1 MEHQQLETEVTLIGD
16 KVRFSGKSRNN
27 PEVIMNY
34 FPPFGD
40 GDGYTGLEMLLL
52 SFSGCSGTV
61 VAALL
66 RKMGKTVQGLTIRAT
81 GQRQETLPMAFSTID
96 ILFTINAQDA
106 TDEDVRKVLN
116 LAETS
121 MCPVW
126 AMIRGNVEVNVSF
139 KLNR

>member
-1 MEHQQLETEVTLIGD
+1 MEHQKLETEVTLIGD
-16 KVRFSGKSRNN
+16 KVRFSGRSRNN
-27 PEVIMNY
+27 PEVTMNY

-52 SFSGCSGTV
+52 SFSGCSGTA
-61 VAALL
+61 VAVLL
-66 RKMGKTVQGLTIRAT
+66 RKMGKAVEGLTIRAT

-96 ILFTINAQDA
+96 ILFTIKAPDA

-126 AMIRGNVEVNVSF
+126 AMIRGNVEINVSY
-139 KLNR
+139 KLNG

>member
-1 MEHQQLETEVTLIGD
+1 MEHQQLETEVTLIDD

-52 SFSGCSGTV
+52 SFSGCSGTA

-96 ILFTINAQDA
+96 ILFTINAPDA

-126 AMIRGNVEVNVSF
+126 AMIRGNVEVKASF
-139 KLNR
+139 KLNG